1 MAGGSGTHPISGSD
15 MALWGQNRQPGQ
27 GEEEF
32 VSWGSWIYPPGLF
45 FLRPWGPQGSPLPLP
60 SV

>member
-32 VSWGSWIYPPGLF
+32 VSWGSWIYPPPLW
-45 FLRPWGPQGSPLPLP
+45 LSPLPLP